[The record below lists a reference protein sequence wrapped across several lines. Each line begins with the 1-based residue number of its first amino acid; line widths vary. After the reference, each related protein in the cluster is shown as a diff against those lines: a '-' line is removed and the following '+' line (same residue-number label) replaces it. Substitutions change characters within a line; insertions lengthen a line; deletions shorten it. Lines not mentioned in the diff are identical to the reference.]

1 MRDGKLFIKVFII
14 DASTFGFCITIS
26 FSFQGNDIR
35 LLHYPKQRLHSPGEP
50 YSVRLLES
58 DWVRQDGGRVDREH
72 LLMAL
77 AAVQHVLVR
86 ANLAEG
92 VEEAG

>member
-1 MRDGKLFIKVFII
+1 MSRQPTHVPTYLI
-14 DASTFGFCITIS
+14 
-26 FSFQGNDIR
+26 QGNDIR
-35 LLHYPKQRLHSPGEP
+35 LLHYPSSSSPAFAAGEP
-50 YSVRLLES
+50 YSARLLES

-77 AAVQHVLVR
+77 AAVEHVLVR